1 MFDYFSQSINSIS
14 KLENWKF
21 TDSGLLQLS
30 AVLIPIVYKN
40 NKPFVI
46 LTQRSQQLNHHP
58 GQISFPGGRAETGD
72 KNAVDTALRETY
84 EEIGIT
90 REQIKIAGFI
100 SQYTTVSNF
109 IITPVVGIIHSDYQS
124 QIDPVEVDYIFEA
137 PCDILLNAS
146 NYRRNKN
153 YWQGK
158 KRQFWE
164 ISYDDH
170 HIWGATAAIL
180 RNMALRLAGIKY

>member
-1 MFDYFSQSINSIS
+1 MLDYVSQYIIS
-14 KLENWKF
+14 VSELEDWELTEPTSF
-21 TDSGLLQLS
+21 HLS
-30 AVLIPIVYKN
+30 AVLIPIVLKN
-40 NKPFVI
+40 NKPTII
-46 LTQRSQQLNHHP
+46 LTRRSRHLNHHP

-72 KNAVDTALRETY
+72 GNAVDTALRETH
-84 EEIGIT
+84 EEIGI
-90 REQIKIAGFI
+90 RQEQINVAGFL

-109 IITPVVGIIHSDYQS
+109 IITPVVGIINSDYQT

-146 NYRRNKN
+146 NYQRNEI
-153 YWQGK
+153 YWQGE